1 MADENLTPRVPPH
14 SEEAEQSV
22 LGSMLID
29 RDAVNVAVENLTQE
43 DFYNLRHGE
52 IFGAMVDLYHENRAV
67 DLVTLKNQLEQKGK
81 LEAAGDMK
89 YLSQIAAAVPNSV
102 HIKNYV
108 QIVKDKSLYRKF
120 IQLGNQVMAE
130 GYSTETPIDV
140 LSEEVE
146 QKVFRI
152 LQNKGNEDFSHI
164 RDVLLETFDDIER
177 IAKSEGE
184 ITGIPTGFV
193 DLDYRTS
200 GLQPSDLVL
209 VGARP
214 SMGKTAFALNVVQH
228 AAVRKHKCSAIFS
241 LEMSKKQLVNRMLSC
256 EAGVESEKLRSGK
269 LEDSDW
275 EKLAMALAP
284 LSEAPIYIDDTPGIT
299 LAEMRSKCRK
309 LKLDKGLDLIMID
322 YLQLM
327 SGSGRNGD
335 NRQQEISD
343 ISRGLK
349 ALAREMQA
357 PVVALSQLSRALE
370 ARADH
375 RPMLSDLR
383 ESGAIEQDADVVMFL
398 YRDEYYHPETEDK
411 NIAEIIIAK
420 QRNGP
425 TGTVKLAWLGQYTK
439 FANLQF

>member
-29 RDAVNVAVENLTQE
+29 RDAVNVAVENLSQE

-108 QIVKDKSLYRKF
+108 QIVKDKALYRKF

-152 LQNKGNEDFSHI
+152 LQNKGHEDFSHI

-214 SMGKTAFALNVVQH
+214 SMGKTAFALNVV
-228 AAVRKHKCSAIFS
+228 
-241 LEMSKKQLVNRMLSC
+241 
-256 EAGVESEKLRSGK
+256 
-269 LEDSDW
+269 
-275 EKLAMALAP
+275 
-284 LSEAPIYIDDTPGIT
+284 
-299 LAEMRSKCRK
+299 
-309 LKLDKGLDLIMID
+309 
-322 YLQLM
+322 
-327 SGSGRNGD
+327 
-335 NRQQEISD
+335 
-343 ISRGLK
+343 
-349 ALAREMQA
+349 
-357 PVVALSQLSRALE
+357 
-370 ARADH
+370 
-375 RPMLSDLR
+375 
-383 ESGAIEQDADVVMFL
+383 
-398 YRDEYYHPETEDK
+398 
-411 NIAEIIIAK
+411 
-420 QRNGP
+420 
-425 TGTVKLAWLGQYTK
+425 
-439 FANLQF
+439 

>member
-1 MADENLTPRVPPH
+1 M
-14 SEEAEQSV
+14 
-22 LGSMLID
+22 
-29 RDAVNVAVENLTQE
+29 
-43 DFYNLRHGE
+43 
-52 IFGAMVDLYHENRAV
+52 DLYHENRAV

-108 QIVKDKSLYRKF
+108 QIVKDKALYRKF

-214 SMGKTAFALNVVQH
+214 IHG
-228 AAVRKHKCSAIFS
+228 
-241 LEMSKKQLVNRMLSC
+241 
-256 EAGVESEKLRSGK
+256 
-269 LEDSDW
+269 
-275 EKLAMALAP
+275 
-284 LSEAPIYIDDTPGIT
+284 
-299 LAEMRSKCRK
+299 
-309 LKLDKGLDLIMID
+309 
-322 YLQLM
+322 
-327 SGSGRNGD
+327 
-335 NRQQEISD
+335 
-343 ISRGLK
+343 
-349 ALAREMQA
+349 
-357 PVVALSQLSRALE
+357 
-370 ARADH
+370 
-375 RPMLSDLR
+375 
-383 ESGAIEQDADVVMFL
+383 
-398 YRDEYYHPETEDK
+398 
-411 NIAEIIIAK
+411 
-420 QRNGP
+420 
-425 TGTVKLAWLGQYTK
+425 
-439 FANLQF
+439 

>member
-29 RDAVNVAVENLTQE
+29 RDAVNVAVENLSQE

-108 QIVKDKSLYRKF
+108 QIVKDKALYRKF

-322 YLQLM
+322 
-327 SGSGRNGD
+327 
-335 NRQQEISD
+335 
-343 ISRGLK
+343 
-349 ALAREMQA
+349 
-357 PVVALSQLSRALE
+357 
-370 ARADH
+370 
-375 RPMLSDLR
+375 
-383 ESGAIEQDADVVMFL
+383 
-398 YRDEYYHPETEDK
+398 
-411 NIAEIIIAK
+411 
-420 QRNGP
+420 
-425 TGTVKLAWLGQYTK
+425 
-439 FANLQF
+439 